1 MTGRQTAGG
10 RAFACHHFTTR
21 CRRKG
26 VRQRQLSQLCPA
38 MHSVSRAP
46 PSATGQLSPP
56 WFLVLPTIIASAI
69 HSFIRAPLPG
79 SIISSSVPSSIQSA
93 RRIVRARRAARS
105 TPALVAFCCHA
116 CVYTF
121 TFTFTLRK
129 HHFYATSNAQGFVA
143 STAAVA
149 AAPATRRDGSAKS
162 VAYFAA
168 HLVKLFICPYPLPF
182 LWLSLS
188 LVCLSVCS
196 QSIKSAAP
204 MFN

>member
-79 SIISSSVPSSIQSA
+79 SIISSSVPPPFSQLDALFVLDALLA
-93 RRIVRARRAARS
+93 RRLLWW
-105 TPALVAFCCHA
+105 P
-116 CVYTF
+116 
-121 TFTFTLRK
+121 
-129 HHFYATSNAQGFVA
+129 FVA
-143 STAAVA
+143 TPVF
-149 AAPATRRDGSAKS
+149 THLHLHLH
-162 VAYFAA
+162 FASIISMPRLMLRA
-168 HLVKLFICPYPLPF
+168 
-182 LWLSLS
+182 LWH
-188 LVCLSVCS
+188 
-196 QSIKSAAP
+196 QRQQ
-204 MFN
+204 

>member
-38 MHSVSRAP
+38 MHSVSSASPLPLDSYLP
-46 PSATGQLSPP
+46 PFPYVAYNHCQRYS
-56 WFLVLPTIIASAI
+56 FI
-69 HSFIRAPLPG
+69 HSCTTSRLHPPF
-79 SIISSSVPSSIQSA
+79 SSA
-93 RRIVRARRAARS
+93 RRIVRARRALLARRLLWW
-105 TPALVAFCCHA
+105 P
-116 CVYTF
+116 
-121 TFTFTLRK
+121 
-129 HHFYATSNAQGFVA
+129 FVA
-143 STAAVA
+143 TPVFTHLHLHLHFASIISMPRLMLKALWHQQQQQQQRGVETAA
-149 AAPATRRDGSAKS
+149 AKS

-168 HLVKLFICPYPLPF
+168 HLVKLFICPNPLTLLF
-182 LWLSLS
+182 LSHSLVYVS
-188 LVCLSVCS
+188 LPLVCLSVCS